1 MRASGG
7 LLATVGVALLLLA
20 LGLVTWRQARSLEA
34 LATLDD
40 MRGRISIL
48 TAERNELENNLRRLE
63 SRGHIVQEARDRLG
77 MYAPSSAEI
86 VLLAGRGEVEEN
98 AR

>member
-7 LLATVGVALLLLA
+7 LSATVGVALLLLA

-34 LATLDD
+34 LASLDD
-40 MRGRISIL
+40 LRGRISIL
-48 TAERNELENNLRRLE
+48 TAERNELENNIRRLE
-63 SRGHIVQEARDRLG
+63 SRGHLVQEARARLG

-86 VLLAGRGEVEEN
+86 VLLPGREGSDED